1 MMQRLE
7 CRPLFRAGA
16 GWGLAL
22 FVGLASGCASS
33 PVPES
38 LRRQAALQPSS
49 FVELKSH
56 AAAYRDRMVILGG
69 DIVQTRHLG
78 KTSDIDV
85 VQTAL
90 DSADRPEQSDSSG
103 GRFLAE
109 CPYFVDPTI
118 YEKDRELTVAGKVL
132 GERSQKLD
140 EAEYNYLVV
149 GCDYL
154 YLWPQRQPV
163 GYYPYPYGWYGWYGW
178 GWPYYYYPY
187 PFYYPYYPGPAPAH
201 GKHR

>member
-1 MMQRLE
+1 MMKKLE
-7 CRPLFRAGA
+7 CRPVFHAGA
-16 GWGLAL
+16 GLGLAL
-22 FVGLASGCASS
+22 LVGLVSGCASS

-38 LRRQAALQPSS
+38 LRKRAVLQPSS

-56 AAAYRDRMVILGG
+56 ASQYRDRMVILGG

-78 KTSDIDV
+78 KTSEIEV
-85 VQTAL
+85 VQKSL
-90 DSADRPEQSDSSG
+90 DSADRPERSDSSG

-132 GERSQKLD
+132 GERTQKLD
-140 EAEYNYLVV
+140 EAEYDYLVV

-154 YLWPQRQPV
+154 HLWPERQPP
-163 GYYPYPYGWYGWYGW
+163 GYYPYPYAWYGW

-187 PFYYPYYPGPAPAH
+187 SFYYPYYPGPMRAPV
-201 GKHR
+201 KRR

>member
-1 MMQRLE
+1 MMKNVE
-7 CRPLFRAGA
+7 CRPVLRAGS
-16 GWGLAL
+16 GLGLVL
-22 FVGLASGCASS
+22 FIGLTAGCASS

-56 AAAYRDRMVILGG
+56 AESYRDRMVILGG

-78 KTSDIDV
+78 KTSEIEV
-85 VQTAL
+85 VQKSL

-109 CPYFVDPTI
+109 CPYFIDPTI

-132 GERSQKLD
+132 GERAQKLD

-154 YLWPQRQPV
+154 YLWPERQPA
-163 GYYPYPYGWYGWYGW
+163 GYYPYPYAWYGW

-187 PFYYPYYPGPAPAH
+187 SFYYPYYPGPMRAPV
-201 GKHR
+201 KRR

>member
-1 MMQRLE
+1 MMKKVE
-7 CRPLFRAGA
+7 CRSAFRSGA
-16 GWGLAL
+16 SLGLILVIAH
-22 FVGLASGCASS
+22 VSGCASS
-33 PVPES
+33 PVPEL

-56 AAAYRDRMVILGG
+56 AESYRDRMVILGG
-69 DIVQTRHLG
+69 DIVQSRHLG
-78 KTSDIDV
+78 KTSEIEV
-85 VQTAL
+85 VQKSL

-132 GERSQKLD
+132 GKRAQKLD
-140 EAEYNYLVV
+140 EAEYDYLVV

-154 YLWPQRQPV
+154 HLWPERQPA
-163 GYYPYPYGWYGWYGW
+163 GYYSYPYAWYGW

-187 PFYYPYYPGPAPAH
+187 SFYYPYYPGPMRAPV
-201 GKHR
+201 KRR